1 MMLPLAQWLMRGQ
14 GQALAFVVVC
24 FSAGCV
30 FWPINILAVAGL
42 GLLTLRLGAAH
53 SATIGLLALLPAT
66 VIGYQLGSSYMPALL
81 GLSTIIVSETL
92 RATRSWPLS
101 LLALTIS
108 AFAASAVMLF
118 LFEAALLEQVEFMQ
132 EILQQFQAQM
142 AQQQGNAQVMKLL
155 LDSLNTQFIAGIW
168 GSMIVM
174 MCFAGIALSRSW
186 QAKLY
191 NPGGFQQE
199 FHALRLGRA
208 DTFLYMVSGLG
219 FLAINTSMMTWAW
232 ISMFPVLISGIAL
245 FHWLA
250 MHKKLKQHWYVIFY
264 MLLILNDFI
273 RLILVFIALLDVSI
287 NFRERLNKPQTD

>member
-1 MMLPLAQWLMRGQ
+1 MLPLAQWLMRGQ